1 MIKIIK
7 QSIPVILALSF
18 ASLPLAAHA
27 FNNNQIDS
35 VSLTHSGG
43 NLSTTLTWEDGFPGV
58 QGAAMSL
65 FGSDY
70 HILAVRVYGLDSPA
84 SGGVSPSFP
93 SAQSWDLLD
102 NQGAGSTT
110 VSLTQSSAA
119 ANLTLSPNRPHIS
132 ACWQIRKSDL
142 STVYACSNSIP
153 NPTIGTIST
162 QPVLSLSGP
171 SVNTTL
177 GTWTA
182 GAVTHLLYACTSSV
196 PPQTSV
202 QSVLNMLTSVYG
214 CRELQSQGGMPSNLA
229 SANVPSLGM
238 VPYNRATHGSN
249 IVLLSRVS
257 ANSQFVWTASVAY
270 GGDSGSASSN
280 ESTPAPAKYSGP
292 EFSGL
297 SAKPVAVGSSSVLE
311 GKRLN
316 EVSSITIGGKSATFT
331 ATATELK
338 LDVPKDLAPGLYDLV
353 INSSAGKLTQINAVR
368 VQGPRT
374 ALSVTT
380 VSEGRISSEQLHEHA
395 LIAAMQQPELT
406 KARCIVN
413 GPNLAQAK
421 AQAERLC
428 ALVKASNKNIET
440 TVVESRSTVK
450 NNSVFARV
458 IYGWN

>member
-1 MIKIIK
+1 M
-7 QSIPVILALSF
+7 QFYGFQNPLSGGSLTKTVTNDVVTVTDGNFQF
-18 ASLPLAAHA
+18 AVQGVSSGSTLPLTTG
-27 FNNNQIDS
+27 Q
-35 VSLTHSGG
+35 VSA
-43 NLSTTLTWEDGFPGV
+43 TWEV
-58 QGAAMSL
+58 
-65 FGSDY
+65 
-70 HILAVRVYGLDSPA
+70 A
-84 SGGVSPSFP
+84 SGGVPAHLFILVTGLSGITSGEVTFTF
-93 SAQSWDLLD
+93 S
-102 NQGAGSTT
+102 AGS
-110 VSLTQSSAA
+110 
-119 ANLTLSPNRPHIS
+119 
-132 ACWQIRKSDL
+132 L
-142 STVYACSNSIP
+142 STD
-153 NPTIGTIST
+153 PTST
-162 QPVLSLSGP
+162 RRDALIMG
-171 SVNTTL
+171 N
-177 GTWTA
+177 TA
-182 GAVTHLLYACTSSV
+182 GSQFYVGIKNYV
-196 PPQTSV
+196 
-202 QSVLNMLTSVYG
+202 
-214 CRELQSQGGMPSNLA
+214 QSQG
-229 SANVPSLGM
+229 
-238 VPYNRATHGSN
+238 
-249 IVLLSRVS
+249 
-257 ANSQFVWTASVAY
+257 
-270 GGDSGSASSN
+270 SGSQ
-280 ESTPAPAKYSGP
+280 STQAAVTPAKYSGP

-297 SAKPVAVGSSSVLE
+297 SAKPVAVGASSVLE

-368 VQGPRT
+368 VQGPLT

-428 ALVKASNKNIET
+428 ALVRASNKNIET